1 MENLKESNEMIGQ
14 YAGTYNLHSHVI
26 KVCIR
31 ALQSMAIMTSML
43 VSGCAVSTT
52 PILDQEFG
60 KSMQLNKDI
69 QRIPVDPS
77 KAQSAGSINA
87 REVRVYVDSY
97 IKGGVHTGNTIE
109 APITAGANK

>member
-1 MENLKESNEMIGQ
+1 MENLKELNEMIRR
-14 YAGTYNLHSHVI
+14 YAGTYNLHSHVK
-26 KVCIR
+26 KVCVCM
-31 ALQSMAIMTSML
+31 LQSVAIVTSVL
-43 VSGCAVSTT
+43 VAGCAASTT

-77 KAQSAGSINA
+77 NAQSATNFNS
-87 REVRVYVDSY
+87 RELRVYVDSY

-109 APITAGANK
+109 APITGGATK